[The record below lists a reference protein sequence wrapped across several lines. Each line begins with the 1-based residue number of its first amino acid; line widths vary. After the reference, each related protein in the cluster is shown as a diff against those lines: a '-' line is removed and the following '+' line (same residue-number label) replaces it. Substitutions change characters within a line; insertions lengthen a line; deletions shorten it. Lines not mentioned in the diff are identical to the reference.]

1 MQALLQAEVPEGALG
16 QLRLELMKRACDADI
31 VLDLHADNEAQLHM
45 YTTPELWEQA
55 RDLAAEIDARAVLL
69 ATESGGN
76 PFDEAFSAPWRLLAE
91 RYPEANL
98 SPACLSA
105 TLELRSNN
113 DLDMDDALRDAR
125 ALFRFLQRRNI
136 VAGDPGRL
144 PRLLCR
150 ATDLA
155 AMQQVKAPQAGL
167 VVYHARLGDRVKK
180 GEVVAEIIPPI
191 GPTALIEARTD
202 GLLFARHNERW
213 AWEGRIIGKIA
224 GDEPLPDRQAGALLS
239 P

>member
-1 MQALLQAEVPEGALG
+1 LRVALLTH
-16 QLRLELMKRACDADI
+16 ACVADI

-45 YTTPELWEQA
+45 YTTPELWPEA
-55 RDLAAEIDARAVLL
+55 SDLAAEIDARAVLL
-69 ATESGGN
+69 AEDSGGG
-76 PFDEAFSAPWRLLAE
+76 PFDEACSRPWRLLAE
-91 RYPEANL
+91 RFPEANL
-98 SPACLSA
+98 PPACLAA

-113 DLDMDDALRDAR
+113 DLDFEDAWRDAR
-125 ALFRFLQRRNI
+125 ALYRFLQRRKV

-150 ATDLA
+150 ATDLT

-167 VVYHARLGDRVKK
+167 VVYHARLGDRVQK
-180 GEVVAEIIPPI
+180 GEIVAEIVPPV
-191 GPTALIEARTD
+191 GESVLIEARTD
-202 GLLFARHNERW
+202 GILFARHNERW

-224 GDEPLPDRQAGALLS
+224 GEEALPERQEGDLLS